1 MITVENLSWSAGAFS
16 LEMDVRL
23 SRRVTGLYGVSGSG
37 KTTFLELV
45 SGLRRPCTGIIR
57 MDANTLV
64 DCAARIH
71 LPPEG
76 RHVGYVPQDGALFP
90 HLNVA
95 QNLRYGLPRAR
106 AASTD
111 TAEADAR
118 FAFAHICDLLG
129 ITGLLSAR
137 IAGLSGG
144 ERQRIALARALL
156 SHPRLLLLD
165 EPLAGLDAERKAA
178 ILPYLR
184 RVRDEFELPMLYV
197 SHAAEELVALCDDVL
212 VLAGGRLVAQGSPE
226 SVFQRHD
233 AIAYSL
239 RA

>member
-1 MITVENLSWSAGAFS
+1 MITIENLSWSAGAFS
-16 LEMDVRL
+16 LVMEVRL
-23 SRRVTGLYGVSGSG
+23 ARRVTGLYGVSGSG
-37 KTTFLELV
+37 KTTFWELV
-45 SGLRRPCTGIIR
+45 AGLRRPSTGVIR
-57 MDANTLV
+57 MDANTFV

-76 RHVGYVPQDGALFP
+76 RHIGYVPQDGALFP

-106 AASTD
+106 AALTN
-111 TAEADAR
+111 TAEADSR
-118 FAFAHICDLLG
+118 FAFEHICDLLG
-129 ITGLLSAR
+129 ITGLLAAR
-137 IAGLSGG
+137 IAGLLGG

-165 EPLAGLDAERKAA
+165 EPIAGLDAERKAA

-226 SVFQRHD
+226 RVFQRHD